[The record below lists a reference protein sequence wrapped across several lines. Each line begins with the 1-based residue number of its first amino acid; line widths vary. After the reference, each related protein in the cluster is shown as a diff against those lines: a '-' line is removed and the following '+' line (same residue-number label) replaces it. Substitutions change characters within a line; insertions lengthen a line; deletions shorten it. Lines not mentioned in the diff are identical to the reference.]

1 MYDPLLKAVN
11 EATEMGIK
19 TAGIDVRLCDIGEA
33 VQEVMESHTVEI
45 HGKEYQV
52 KCCSNLNGHSIDPYR
67 IHAGKSVPIVRGGV
81 QTKMEEGEYYAI
93 ETFGSTGRGCVHFE
107 HAFSLVFFLRFRRIT
122 RGENRHS

>member
-45 HGKEYQV
+45 QERVPGKVLQQPEWT
-52 KCCSNLNGHSIDPYR
+52 LHR
-67 IHAGKSVPIVRGGV
+67 SVPHSRG
-81 QTKMEEGEYYAI
+81 
-93 ETFGSTGRGCVHFE
+93 
-107 HAFSLVFFLRFRRIT
+107 
-122 RGENRHS
+122 